1 MVPPVEEAEAAAM
14 VGRGQ
19 PRRKVGE
26 KRRPWGWRGGGED
39 GASSRQGGWQ
49 KGGLSPVTHVP
60 PSPPRPPPP
69 ALIGRIFFRLRLRT
83 PRSSPSGGDGG
94 TEAYSRF

>member
-26 KRRPWGWRGGGED
+26 KRRPWGWRGGGGED

-69 ALIGRIFFRLRLRT
+69 RLNWQDFLSTEVKNSPFFSFRGGR
-83 PRSSPSGGDGG
+83 GH
-94 TEAYSRF
+94 